1 MCDVKFLNKE
11 LVRVASFSDHEAF
24 DHPVI
29 CLVAVSSKDEQPIS
43 RFVDLFNT
51 NKLPSLLND
60 GAMDPK
66 VSKHYLL
73 VHDNQDGPA
82 DRASKRLTDMRSTFG
97 ASDCSLLCINS
108 SLDAPIKNQ
117 DNPWASY
124 ITDASPTPSQDLGCF
139 LNIDDINEIKDLMQD
154 LASKYDFNSIES
166 QIRVLG
172 DYAFMLGDYEVAL
185 SNYRLISTEYKI
197 DKAWKRYAGVQMQ
210 SKISAFFKSTTSD
223 SSSVSADNDDDLSI
237 WEKQQHHIINTY
249 TRRPP
254 NPNAVIPSVVKNK
267 KRSYAQFHLDFGQSD
282 FLLRACST
290 CGINFT
296 PGDPDDEKS
305 HNHFHKSYT
314 QGIQFRG
321 WTKENVIPLP
331 TLEAGRIILV
341 SEIDLTSHRRIVEQ
355 VVSMMEIELGCGWIL
370 HDLFKVYLFVSLHR
384 VVGCLVAEPIEKAFK
399 VVSGSPD
406 SVKKREVRTRST
418 TLRFGNVIFQREVEK
433 KVASLSDS
441 ERMEG
446 AIFCDSKPTI
456 AACGIRAIWVAP
468 SNRRKGIASKLLD
481 AVRKSFCKDLELER
495 SQLAF
500 SQPTS
505 AGKALATSYTGTGSF
520 LAY

>member
-1 MCDVKFLNKE
+1 MEEKND
-11 LVRVASFSDHEAF
+11 
-24 DHPVI
+24 P
-29 CLVAVSSKDEQPIS
+29 QIS
-43 RFVDLFNT
+43 L
-51 NKLPSLLND
+51 S
-60 GAMDPK
+60 G
-66 VSKHYLL
+66 
-73 VHDNQDGPA
+73 
-82 DRASKRLTDMRSTFG
+82 
-97 ASDCSLLCINS
+97 
-108 SLDAPIKNQ
+108 
-117 DNPWASY
+117 W
-124 ITDASPTPSQDLGCF
+124 
-139 LNIDDINEIKDLMQD
+139 
-154 LASKYDFNSIES
+154 YDFNSIES